1 MPAGTFE
8 PSYEE
13 TMKLKTFLTRTRP
26 RTWVIAGVVVV
37 ALAGGGVYW
46 FAVAAPANSATA
58 EVAPTTVTASL
69 ETMEQTVESSGTLAA
84 AVQEDVSF
92 SVSGTVTAVNVQAG
106 TVVAAGDVLA
116 TVDTLTVD
124 SALLAAKATLASAE
138 AKLSDSEDDSD
149 GSDSDVAQIASNEAS
164 VTLAQTAVTEAE
176 ADVAA
181 AVLTAPV
188 AGLITAVTVEVGDVI
203 SGSGSSG
210 SSGSSSAESSAE
222 ASTGATTTTSSAAF
236 TIVGTDSWQV
246 ELAVGEADIADVAL
260 ADQVELALDDGTA
273 FFGTV
278 TEVGLLASTTSGAV
292 TYPVTVT
299 VTGTPEG
306 LFDGIAVTASI
317 VYERRTDVLTVAS
330 AAVTTTG
337 DTTTVTTLD
346 ADGNEVETAVT
357 VGETV
362 GNLTEIVDGLAEGDE
377 VVVTVFTPAGGT
389 NDSESGTFEMPSG
402 EMPSGGTGEIPS
414 NMQAPTGTGN

>member
-1 MPAGTFE
+1 
-8 PSYEE
+8 
-13 TMKLKTFLTRTRP
+13 MKLKTFLARTRP

-37 ALAGGGVYW
+37 ALAGGGIYW

-58 EVAPTTVTASL
+58 EVAPTTVAASL
-69 ETMEQTVESSGTLAA
+69 ETLEQTVESSGTLAA

-92 SVSGTVTAVNVQAG
+92 AVAGTVTAVNVQAG

-124 SALLAAKATLASAE
+124 SALLTARATLASAE

-149 GSDSDVAQIASNEAS
+149 GSDSDVAQIAANAAS

-188 AGLITAVTVEVGDVI
+188 AGLVTAATVEVGDVI
-203 SGSGSSG
+203 TGSGSGG
-210 SSGSSSAESSAE
+210 SAGSTAE
-222 ASTGATTTTSSAAF
+222 AGATSSTTSSAAF

-246 ELAVGEADIADVAL
+246 ELAVGEADIADVAV

-278 TEVGLLASTTSGAV
+278 TEVGLLPSTTSGAV
-292 TYPVTVT
+292 TYPVVVT

-330 AAVTTTG
+330 SAVTTTEDG
-337 DTTTVTTLD
+337 TTVTTLD
-346 ADGNEVETAVT
+346 ADGNEVSTVVT
-357 VGETV
+357 VGDTV
-362 GNLTEIVDGLAEGDE
+362 GNLTEIVDGLAEGDD
-377 VVVTVFTPAGGT
+377 VVVTVFTPAGGA
-389 NDSESGTFEMPSG
+389 NDSDTGGFEMPSG
-402 EMPSGGTGEIPS
+402 EMPSGGTGEMPS
-414 NMQAPTGTGN
+414 NMQAPSGTGN

>member
-1 MPAGTFE
+1 
-8 PSYEE
+8 
-13 TMKLKTFLTRTRP
+13 MKLKTFLTRIRP

-46 FAVAAPANSATA
+46 FVIAAPASSATA
-58 EVAPTTVTASL
+58 EVAPTTVAASL
-69 ETMEQTVESSGTLAA
+69 ETMEQTVASSGTLAA

-124 SALLAAKATLASAE
+124 SALLTAKATLASAE
-138 AKLSDSEDDSD
+138 AKLSDSEDASD
-149 GSDSDVAQIASNEAS
+149 GSDSDLAQIAANGAS
-164 VTLAQTAVTEAE
+164 VTVAQTAVTDAE

-188 AGLITAVTVEVGDVI
+188 AGLVTAATVEVGDVI

-210 SSGSSSAESSAE
+210 SSGSAAGST
-222 ASTGATTTTSSAAF
+222 TGATTTTTASSAAF
-236 TIVGTDSWQV
+236 TIVGTDSWQID
-246 ELAVGEADIADVAL
+246 LAVGETDIADVSV
-260 ADQVELALDDGTA
+260 ADQVELSLDDGTA

-278 TEVGLLASTTSGAV
+278 TEVGLLPSTTSGAV
-292 TYPVTVT
+292 TYPVVVT
-299 VTGTPEG
+299 VTGTPDG

-330 AAVTTTG
+330 SAVTTTG

-346 ADGNEVETAVT
+346 DDGNEVETPVT

-362 GNLTEIVDGLAEGDE
+362 GNLTEIVDGLEEGDE

-389 NDSESGTFEMPSG
+389 NDSGTDTGEFPSG
-402 EMPSGGTGEIPS
+402 GMPGGGTGEMPTD
-414 NMQAPTGTGN
+414 MQAPTGTGN

>member
-1 MPAGTFE
+1 
-8 PSYEE
+8 
-13 TMKLKTFLTRTRP
+13 MKLKTFLTRIRP

-106 TVVAAGDVLA
+106 AVVAAGDVLA

-149 GSDSDVAQIASNEAS
+149 GSDADVAQIASNAAS
-164 VTLAQTAVTEAE
+164 VTVAQTAVTEAE

-188 AGLITAVTVEVGDVI
+188 AGLVTAATVEVGDVI

-210 SSGSSSAESSAE
+210 SSGSASAE
-222 ASTGATTTTSSAAF
+222 ASTGATTTTTSSAAF
-236 TIVGTDSWQV
+236 SIVGTDSWQV

-402 EMPSGGTGEIPS
+402 EMPSGGTGEMPS
-414 NMQAPTGTGN
+414 NMQAPSGTGN

>member
-149 GSDSDVAQIASNEAS
+149 GSDSDMAQIASNEAS

-210 SSGSSSAESSAE
+210 SSGSSSAE
-222 ASTGATTTTSSAAF
+222 ASTGATTTTTSSAAF

-260 ADQVELALDDGTA
+260 DDQVELALDDGTA

-346 ADGNEVETAVT
+346 AEGNEVETAVT

-389 NDSESGTFEMPSG
+389 NDSGTFEMPSG
-402 EMPSGGTGEIPS
+402 ELPAGEMPSGEMPS

>member
-1 MPAGTFE
+1 
-8 PSYEE
+8 
-13 TMKLKTFLTRTRP
+13 
-26 RTWVIAGVVVV
+26 
-37 ALAGGGVYW
+37 
-46 FAVAAPANSATA
+46 
-58 EVAPTTVTASL
+58 
-69 ETMEQTVESSGTLAA
+69 
-84 AVQEDVSF
+84 VQEDVSF

-164 VTLAQTAVTEAE
+164 VTVAQTAVTDAE

-181 AVLTAPV
+181 AVLMAPV

-203 SGSGSSG
+203 SGSGSGG
-210 SSGSSSAESSAE
+210 SSGSSSAE

-236 TIVGTDSWQV
+236 SIVGTDSWQV

-260 ADQVELALDDGTA
+260 SDQVELAMDDGTA

-278 TEVGLLASTTSGAV
+278 TEVGLLPSTTSGAV

-330 AAVTTTG
+330 AAVTTSG

-362 GNLTEIVDGLAEGDE
+362 GSLTEIVDGLAEGDE

-389 NDSESGTFEMPSG
+389 NDSGTFEMPSG
-402 EMPSGGTGEIPS
+402 ELPTGEMPSGEMPS
-414 NMQAPTGTGN
+414 NMQAPSGTGN